1 MNAQPLTLEESS
13 QQLPASCLTRGA
25 AFTAL
30 GGAGISLSLVISHY
44 QVFTDPGYESFCAI
58 SQSLNCETVSQSP
71 WALLLG
77 VPVAAWALL
86 GYFVFL
92 GFVLI
97 RLDRSHATT
106 GLPAL
111 SFAVAAGFVGYSLF
125 LAGISSFVIGSYCLL
140 CMGLY
145 VVNFALLGW
154 SWALYRRWRPPSY
167 RAALA
172 FDLLRLV
179 RTKAGRTLLG
189 AVVAAVLA
197 LKLVYPAY
205 WEIQHVPLS
214 TTLPNGITA
223 EGHPWIGA
231 TDPAIEIVEFAD
243 YLCFQCRKMHFHLRR
258 LVERYPEKIRLV
270 HVHYPMDHEV
280 NPAVQTPFHIGAG
293 RLAMLSIYAAEQ
305 GGFWKMNDLLYALS
319 ESRGEI
325 DLHEISA
332 RTGFALED
340 LAGALEDRKVREKL
354 KADLSLAA
362 SVGVEATPTFLVQ
375 GRTYVGMIPE
385 KVLRDIVR

>member
-1 MNAQPLTLEESS
+1 MDAHPLSLQRSR
-13 QQLPASCLTRGA
+13 QLPASFSSRGA
-25 AFTAL
+25 AITAL
-30 GGAGISLSLVISHY
+30 VGAGISLSLVVSHY
-44 QVFTDPGYESFCAI
+44 RVFTDPAYESFCAI

-97 RLDRSHATT
+97 RFDRPPATA
-106 GLPAL
+106 GLPSL

-154 SWALYRRWRPPSY
+154 SWSLYRKRNCPSFCK
-167 RAALA
+167 ALA
-172 FDLLRLV
+172 LDLLHIFQ
-179 RTKAGRTLLG
+179 TKTGRALL
-189 AVVAAVLA
+189 ATIVAAVGA
-197 LKLVYPAY
+197 LTLFYPAY
-205 WEIQHVPLS
+205 WETRPFALS
-214 TTLPNGITA
+214 TALPSGLTA
-223 EGHPWIGA
+223 EGRPWIGA
-231 TDPAIEIVEFAD
+231 TEPAVEIVEFAD

-280 NPAVQTPFHIGAG
+280 NPAVQVPFHIGAG
-293 RLAMLSIYAAEQ
+293 RLAMLAIYAAGQ
-305 GGFWKMNDLLYALS
+305 GRFWQVNDLLYAMS
-319 ESRGEI
+319 ESRREI

-332 RTGFALED
+332 RTG
-340 LAGALEDRKVREKL
+340 LATNGLAASLEDRAIREKL
-354 KADLSLAA
+354 RADLSLAA

-375 GRTYVGMIPE
+375 GRTYVGTIPE
-385 KVLRDIVR
+385 EVFRDIVR

>member
-1 MNAQPLTLEESS
+1 MDAQPLTLEESS
-13 QQLPASCLTRGA
+13 RQLPASFLTRGA

-30 GGAGISLSLVISHY
+30 GGAGVSLSLVISHY
-44 QVFTDPGYESFCAI
+44 RVFTDPGYESFCAI

-86 GYFVFL
+86 GYFVLL

-97 RLDRSHATT
+97 RLDRSPATT

-145 VVNFALLGW
+145 VVNFALAVW
-154 SWALYRRWRPPSY
+154 SWALYRKRNYPSFY
-167 RAALA
+167 AALA
-172 FDLLRLV
+172 LDLLQV
-179 RTKAGRTLLG
+179 FQTKAGRALL
-189 AVVAAVLA
+189 ATIVAAAMA
-197 LKLVYPAY
+197 LKLFYPAY
-205 WEIQHVPLS
+205 WEAKPSDLS
-214 TTLPNGITA
+214 TALPNGLTA
-223 EGHPWIGA
+223 EGRPWIGA
-231 TDPAIEIVEFAD
+231 TEPAIEIVEFAD

-305 GGFWKMNDLLYALS
+305 GGFWKMNDLLYAMS
-319 ESRGEI
+319 ESRREI

-332 RTGFALED
+332 RTGFVLED
-340 LAGALEDRKVREKL
+340 LAASLEDRKVREKL

-362 SVGVEATPTFLVQ
+362 AVGVQATPTFLVQ
-375 GRTYVGMIPE
+375 GKTYVGTIPE
-385 KVLRDIVR
+385 KIFRDIVR